1 MRRHIGVLAPGL
13 LLAVSCGPFFPT
25 PIRSILDTPAK
36 YEGTTVL
43 ISGEVEES
51 VNVLVLKYYLIRD
64 DSGKIPV
71 VTSGAVPRR
80 GARVSVRGVVRQ
92 AFAIGDNSLTVLI
105 EKP

>member
-1 MRRHIGVLAPGL
+1 MRRQIGILAAGL
-13 LLAVSCGPFFPT
+13 GLAVACGLFLPT

-36 YEGTTVL
+36 YEGSTVL

-51 VNVLVLKYYLIRD
+51 INVLVLKYYVVRD
-64 DSGKIPV
+64 ESGKIPV

-80 GARVSVRGVVRQ
+80 GANVRVRGVVRQ
-92 AFAIGDNSLTVLI
+92 AFAIGDESLTVLI

>member
-1 MRRHIGVLAPGL
+1 MRRHIGVLAAGL
-13 LLAVSCGPFFPT
+13 LLLVACGLFFPT
-25 PIRSILDTPAK
+25 PIRDILDTPAK

-51 VNVLVLKYYLIRD
+51 VNVLVLKYYVVRD
-64 DSGKIPV
+64 ESGRIPV

-80 GARVSVRGVVRQ
+80 GARVRARGVVRQ
-92 AFAIGDNSLTVLI
+92 AFALGDNSLTVVI

>member
-1 MRRHIGVLAPGL
+1 MRRHIGVLAAGL
-13 LLAVSCGPFFPT
+13 GVACGLFFPT

-36 YEGTTVL
+36 YEGSTVL

-51 VNVLVLKYYLIRD
+51 VNVIVLKYYVVRHE
-64 DSGKIPV
+64 SGKLPV

-80 GARVSVRGVVRQ
+80 GTRVSVRGIVRQ
-92 AFAIGDNSLTVLI
+92 AFAIGDESLTVLI